1 MVFAVELVTFR
12 IVKDAGMGH
21 FLGAGSFGCMLEGK
35 VIGLSVQL
43 LAKSDFLIVCA
54 TISLMPMI
62 VVHHSKV
69 WGI

>member
-1 MVFAVELVTFR
+1 
-12 IVKDAGMGH
+12 MGH
-21 FLGAGSFGCMLEGK
+21 FLGAGSFGYMLEGK
-35 VIGLSVQL
+35 VVGLSVQL